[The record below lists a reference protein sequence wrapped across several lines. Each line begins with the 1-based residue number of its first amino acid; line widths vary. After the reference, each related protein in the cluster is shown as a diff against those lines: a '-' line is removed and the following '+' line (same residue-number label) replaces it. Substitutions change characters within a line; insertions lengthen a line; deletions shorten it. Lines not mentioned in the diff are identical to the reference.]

1 MCRPRIVHTISKG
14 VVLLKVALFTD
25 TFLPDVNGVA
35 KTLGRWVR
43 YLESQGAT
51 CRVFA
56 PHSDSGMG
64 TDYSNSMVERF
75 YSIPFLLYPECKLAI
90 PNPITIN
97 KTLMEFQP
105 DIIHCATPFNLGLY
119 GLHYAKKHKI
129 PFVASYHTHF
139 DQYLQ
144 YYKIQW
150 VEGMLWRYLGWFH
163 QTCRRIYVPSNSTL
177 QYLEERGFQNLE
189 VWSRGVDV
197 SRFHPDVDREAVLK
211 RIGADPSKFQLLYVG
226 RLAPEKSVDVLL
238 EAYERLPDRIKDET
252 QLILAGDGPLFK
264 ELAETY
270 RDCADMKFLGFVQG
284 QELSEL
290 YAAADLFV
298 FPSATE
304 TFGNVVLES
313 MASGTPVIGAAAGGV
328 SDTVR
333 HMQNGWLCP
342 VGDAEAFAE
351 AIEALYDN
359 PALRSGFSHAG
370 REYSLH
376 QSWDS
381 IFSRLMDSYWQVIPG
396 NRNMSNQK
404 LAAAK

>member
-1 MCRPRIVHTISKG
+1 M
-14 VVLLKVALFTD
+14 KVALFTD

-56 PHSDSGMG
+56 PQSDSGMG
-64 TDYSNSMVERF
+64 TDYNNSMVERF

-90 PNPITIN
+90 PNPISIK

-129 PFVASYHTHF
+129 PIVASYHTHF

-163 QTCRRIYVPSNSTL
+163 QTCRRIYVPSHSTL
-177 QYLEERGFQNLE
+177 RYLEERGFHNLE

-197 SRFHPDVDREAVLK
+197 SRFHPIADRDAVL
-211 RIGADPSKFQLLYVG
+211 RRHGADPSKFQLLYVG

-238 EAYERLPDRIKDET
+238 EAYERLPSRIKDEA

-264 ELAETY
+264 ELTETY
-270 RDCADMKFLGFVQG
+270 KDRTDLKFLGFVEG
-284 QELSEL
+284 QELSDL
-290 YAAADLFV
+290 FASADLFV

-304 TFGNVVLES
+304 TFGNVVLEA
-313 MASGTPVIGAAAGGV
+313 MASGTPVIGAASGGV
-328 SDTVR
+328 QDTIR
-333 HMQNGWLCP
+333 HMQTGVLCP
-342 VGDAEAFAE
+342 VGDAEAFASAVE
-351 AIEALYDN
+351 TLYDS
-359 PALRSGFSHAG
+359 PSLRAGFSAAG
-370 REYSLH
+370 REYSLL

-381 IFSRLMDSYWQVIPG
+381 IFARLMDSYRQVIPDS
-396 NRNMSNQK
+396 RELSNHE

>member
-1 MCRPRIVHTISKG
+1 MFLR
-14 VVLLKVALFTD
+14 VALFTD

-35 KTLGRWVR
+35 KTLGRWVQ

-56 PHSDSGMG
+56 PQSDNG
-64 TDYSNSMVERF
+64 TGSDYSNSMVERF

-90 PNPITIN
+90 PNPISIK
-97 KTLMEFQP
+97 KTLMEFKP

-129 PFVASYHTHF
+129 PIVASYHTHF

-150 VEGMLWRYLGWFH
+150 VEGMLWRYLTWFH
-163 QTCRRIYVPSNSTL
+163 QTCSRIYVPSMSTFK
-177 QYLEERGFQNLE
+177 YLEERGFHNLE

-197 SRFHPDVDREAVLK
+197 SRFHPHVDRDAVLTAA
-211 RIGADPSKFQLLYVG
+211 GADPSKFTLLFVG

-238 EAYERLPDRIKDET
+238 EAYERLPGDIRNQM
-252 QLILAGDGPLFK
+252 QLILAGDGPLYK
-264 ELAETY
+264 ELTETY
-270 RDCADMKFLGFVQG
+270 RDRADMKFLGFVQG
-284 QELSEL
+284 KELSDL
-290 YAAADLFV
+290 FAASDLFV

-304 TFGNVVLES
+304 TFGNVVLEA
-313 MASGTPVIGAAAGGV
+313 MASGTAVIGAAAGGV
-328 SDTVR
+328 QDTIR
-333 HMQNGWLCP
+333 HMQTGWLCP
-342 VGDAEAFAE
+342 VGEADAFSE
-351 AIEALYDN
+351 AIQALFEN
-359 PALRSGFSHAG
+359 ASLRRGMGAAG
-370 REYSLH
+370 REYSLL

-381 IFSRLMDSYWQVIPG
+381 IFERLLNSYRQVIPG
-396 NRNMSNQK
+396 CQELSNHE